1 MSNILLDAVAR
12 LQPEMPQFLAMHSA
26 LNHVAKLFAN
36 MLKIRLPDA
45 NTNRMREANIFQFD
59 FHLHLE
65 FFLHKNYFRL
75 AVIYRIL
82 LRRNASCHTSTA
94 TVAAT
99 FVSLTAMQSLH
110 QFIDQLAE
118 VRSVCES
125 VCVCVCARGLL
136 NKWTDL
142 CPIWALAHSLQMS
155 DAPSFKANIKFAAH
169 PSRKSNRQRIKLKSH
184 ESNQIFNSKPIKT
197 TL

>member
-1 MSNILLDAVAR
+1 MLLPGFSQSCLNPWQCTQRSIMSPNCL
-12 LQPEMPQFLAMHSA
+12 PTCWKSA
-26 LNHVAKLFAN
+26 CQ
-36 MLKIRLPDA
+36 
-45 NTNRMREANIFQFD
+45 TQTQTEWGEANIFQFD

-65 FFLHKNYFRL
+65 FFLHENYFRL

-82 LRRNASCHTSTA
+82 LRRNASCHASTA

-110 QFIDQLAE
+110 QFIDQLAGL
-118 VRSVCES
+118 RSVCAS
-125 VCVCVCARGLL
+125 KCVCVHVGCLISGPLCAPFG
-136 NKWTDL
+136 
-142 CPIWALAHSLQMS
+142 LQMS